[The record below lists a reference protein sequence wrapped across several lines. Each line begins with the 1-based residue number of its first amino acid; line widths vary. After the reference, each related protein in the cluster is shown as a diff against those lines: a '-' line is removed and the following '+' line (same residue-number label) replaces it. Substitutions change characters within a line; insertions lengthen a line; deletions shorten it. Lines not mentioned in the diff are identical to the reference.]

1 MADKRMYKDLRL
13 LQKRANQAMKRLEDL
28 KIDSP
33 AYSVVQA
40 QLEILGRRPKR
51 ALGRRFEETGV
62 ATYNEYLHQKKI
74 LEDFLSMKTRTQK
87 GAKQWI
93 EDVWQGAKENP
104 DLKIEESGITRE
116 QWLDF
121 WKNMPANHK
130 DRLFGSEVIVKMLR
144 TYTYK
149 NRELKDDQ
157 KLSAAEIADA
167 INQATNVKAAY
178 KALGITYKDV
188 KKVSSLGEL

>member
-1 MADKRMYKDLRL
+1 MYKDLRL